1 MVYIIKDSLPRLSNE
16 CDGLLGHLSHEGT
29 DWVAFL
35 LHLGTPQGE
44 HVSSLP
50 LVEFQGFIAECCF
63 AEPTQSLRDM
73 HILAPV
79 QVTTQCMQFSP
90 PPNKTLVQY
99 VAASRDEDRFLLPRR
114 LCPKISCFQRLFGQ
128 FIDFLCKY
136 NVYTKSLSSISG
148 SLGRDGLLSVWW
160 CF

>member
-44 HVSSLP
+44 HGSSLP
-50 LVEFQGFIAECCF
+50 LVEFQGFIAECRF

-79 QVTTQCMQFSP
+79 QVTTQCMQFPP

-114 LCPKISCFQRLFGQ
+114 WGFYGHGVLRRDRGAQWIVRTAMIEHQLCPAERRGA
-128 FIDFLCKY
+128 
-136 NVYTKSLSSISG
+136 
-148 SLGRDGLLSVWW
+148 
-160 CF
+160 